1 MESEAEALPETL
13 EVASEADA
21 SSAYVVLVL
30 LATLVLGEVFR
41 RWTKSSP
48 AADSK
53 PTAPAAKS
61 KPKSAAKSK
70 SGSAAPVAKSTPEL
84 AAETKSGSAAPAAK
98 STPEPVAKSKA
109 KSAAPAAESKPE
121 SDAKRD
127 SEVAAAAGSITAA
140 AQAPQVA
147 PPISPQDLM
156 DRLDSVP
163 VFTMVVQ
170 DRTAGRLVE
179 SGGATARQPGLL
191 GRV

>member
-1 MESEAEALPETL
+1 MESEAESLPETL

-53 PTAPAAKS
+53 PTAPVAKS
-61 KPKSAAKSK
+61 KP
-70 SGSAAPVAKSTPEL
+70 
-84 AAETKSGSAAPAAK
+84 
-98 STPEPVAKSKA
+98 

-163 VFTMVVQ
+163 V
-170 DRTAGRLVE
+170 
-179 SGGATARQPGLL
+179 
-191 GRV
+191 